1 MSEAR
6 IDRIANENNT
16 GGPII
21 SGITTFSGQNYFV
34 PPKGTTAERPSNCP
48 VGSIRFNTDSAK
60 LEYLMGC
67 SG

>member
-16 GGPII
+16 AGPII

-34 PPKGTTAERPSNCP
+34 PPKEPQQNDHPTAMWVR
-48 VGSIRFNTDSAK
+48 
-60 LEYLMGC
+60 
-67 SG
+67 